1 MDVLICR
8 HLKRN
13 AEVYCAT
20 EEAKN
25 ATPCRV
31 STESSDLL
39 IS

>member
-1 MDVLICR
+1 MDVFFCR

-25 ATPCRV
+25 AIPCRV
-31 STESSDLL
+31 STESFDFL